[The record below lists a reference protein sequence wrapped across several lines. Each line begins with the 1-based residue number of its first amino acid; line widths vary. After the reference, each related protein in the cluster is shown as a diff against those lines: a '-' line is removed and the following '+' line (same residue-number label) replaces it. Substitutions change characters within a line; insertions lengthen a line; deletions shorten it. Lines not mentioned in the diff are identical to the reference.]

1 MVYITFEDAFFT
13 AGFVEILDGVD
24 IDTRVIKPEHLE
36 LDENRVTEKDVV
48 LICIQNA
55 ERRKKLAAV
64 LRASKARLL
73 FFFDLDINEAELH
86 VDNCFFMS
94 KKSRWEQLK
103 EIVIQPKKRNFS
115 RTDKLSNRERVIM
128 DMLAKDTDVSY
139 VAEKLNMRKK
149 TIYLHKSNA
158 LRKLGLQHLN
168 SVSLLVYNNIF

>member
-1 MVYITFEDAFFT
+1 MVYITFEDVFFKT
-13 AGFVEILDGVD
+13 GFVEILNGLGVGV
-24 IDTRVIKPEHLE
+24 RVIKSEHLE
-36 LDENRVTEKDVV
+36 LFENCFSESDVV

-55 ERRKKLAAV
+55 ERCKKLAN
-64 LRASKARLL
+64 LFRASKARLL
-73 FFFDLDINEAELH
+73 FFIDLNINKAELH
-86 VDNCFFMS
+86 IDNCFFMS

-128 DMLAKDTDVSY
+128 DLLAKDTDVSY
-139 VAEKLNMRKK
+139 VAEMLNMRKK

-158 LRKLGLQHLN
+158 LRKLGLEHLN